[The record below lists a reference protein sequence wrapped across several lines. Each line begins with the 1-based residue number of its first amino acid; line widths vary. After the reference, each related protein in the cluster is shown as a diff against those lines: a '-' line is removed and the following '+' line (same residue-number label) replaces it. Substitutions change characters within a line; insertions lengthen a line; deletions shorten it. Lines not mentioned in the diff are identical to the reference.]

1 MTTKRKEFGEKTMA
15 IIQKDIVVPD
25 NLLPAIKNGEINIMG
40 LAKNAENAQIV
51 KHLDTL
57 DLNKSDSSAKA
68 AAVLIAAGVAAIAGI
83 SFGIYYFVK
92 RSKVKRFKEA
102 LNAYVQAVNNKE
114 LTTEIIDNLLSALDK
129 LKGKLRKKIQI
140 EFSSDELTAL
150 IDCLCN
156 HTQTLADANNINIAF
171 ETTEEEKEDILLR
184 FRNNL
189 KKQRDIFELAA

>member
-1 MTTKRKEFGEKTMA
+1 M
-15 IIQKDIVVPD
+15 
-25 NLLPAIKNGEINIMG
+25 
-40 LAKNAENAQIV
+40 
-51 KHLDTL
+51 
-57 DLNKSDSSAKA
+57 
-68 AAVLIAAGVAAIAGI
+68 
-83 SFGIYYFVK
+83 
-92 RSKVKRFKEA
+92 
-102 LNAYVQAVNNKE
+102 
-114 LTTEIIDNLLSALDK
+114 TTEIIDNLLSALDK